1 MNNEKQP
8 QKKGV
13 HIMNEKGLTPAVCC
27 TLAFLTAG
35 TILRADIKVT
45 AVKGSVYVRHNVQ
58 EQWVSVSPGDLLKP
72 DDSMKSGRKSSATV
86 LIDDKTAVIMPEQA
100 IIDMADLRTLTKEEL
115 LLKLAMERIRSVP
128 DKSGD
133 DELSI
138 PRTTTIHG
146 SNMDQHAAAGAVDP
160 EMGTMRMKGT
170 EVLFGNGFYETGI
183 LKAKELFRLYPD
195 LSSRIND
202 RLMVAKALEALRLK
216 GEAMEE
222 YIQLGK
228 AQLTDEQRTAV
239 TKRLELLKGER

>member
-1 MNNEKQP
+1 MKT
-8 QKKGV
+8 
-13 HIMNEKGLTPAVCC
+13 MGLNQTVCC
-27 TLAFLTAG
+27 LLVLLTAG
-35 TILRADIKVT
+35 TVLRADIKVT

-58 EQWVSVSPGDLLKP
+58 EQWVSVSPGDVLKP
-72 DDSMKSGRKSSATV
+72 DDSMKSGQKSSATV
-86 LIDDKTAVIMPEQA
+86 VIDDKTTLTMPEQA

-115 LLKLAMERIRSVP
+115 LLKLAMERVRSVP

-146 SNMDQHAAAGAVDP
+146 SNMDRHAAAREIDPGA
-160 EMGTMRMKGT
+160 GTMRMKGT

-195 LSSRIND
+195 LSGRIDD
-202 RLMVAKALEALRLK
+202 RMMVAKALEALKLK

-222 YIQLGK
+222 YVQLGK
-228 AQLTDEQRTAV
+228 AQLTDEQRAAV
-239 TKRLELLKGER
+239 IRKIELLKSDR

>member
-1 MNNEKQP
+1 MNR
-8 QKKGV
+8 
-13 HIMNEKGLTPAVCC
+13 KGLKSTIACLL
-27 TLAFLTAG
+27 TLLTAG

-58 EQWVSVSPGDLLKP
+58 EQWVSVSPGDVLKP

-86 LIDDKTAVIMPEQA
+86 VIDDKTTLTMPEQA
-100 IIDMADLRTLTKEEL
+100 IIDMSDLRTLTKEEL

-138 PRTTTIHG
+138 PRTTTMHG
-146 SNMDQHAAAGAVDP
+146 ANMDRRPAAGVADP
-160 EMGTMRMKGT
+160 EAGTMRMKGT

-195 LSSRIND
+195 LSGRIDD
-202 RLMVAKALEALRLK
+202 RLMVAKALEALKLK

-228 AQLTDEQRTAV
+228 AQLTDEQRSAV
-239 TKRLELLKGER
+239 VKKLELLKSEH

>member
-1 MNNEKQP
+1 MNRR
-8 QKKGV
+8 
-13 HIMNEKGLTPAVCC
+13 GLNSTVSF
-27 TLAFLTAG
+27 LLVLLTAG
-35 TILRADIKVT
+35 TVLRADIKVT

-58 EQWVSVSPGDLLKP
+58 EQWVNVSPGDVLKP

-86 LIDDKTAVIMPEQA
+86 VIDDKTTLTMPEQA
-100 IIDMADLRTLTKEEL
+100 IVDMADLRTLTKEEL

-146 SNMDQHAAAGAVDP
+146 ANMDRHAAAGVVDP
-160 EMGTMRMKGT
+160 EAGTMRMKGT
-170 EVLFGNGFYETGI
+170 EFLFGNGFYETGI
-183 LKAKELFRLYPD
+183 LKAKELFRLYPN
-195 LSSRIND
+195 LSGRIDD
-202 RLMVAKALEALRLK
+202 RLMVAKALEVLKLK

-228 AQLTDEQRTAV
+228 SQLTDEQRAAV
-239 TKRLELLKGER
+239 MQKIELLESER